1 MARIAV
7 IGAGMASLAAAA
19 RLAVAGHRVVVL
31 ERTGDHGGALG
42 RLERDGFRFDT
53 GPGLLTLPAVYRDLF
68 VKTGKASLEDAVD
81 LVEVDPAGRHVF
93 ADGTDVTLPNASRS
107 GTLAALD
114 AACGP
119 GSGERWSELLVRARE
134 TWEVMRR
141 PMLEEALPPDP
152 QGLGRD
158 PYPALRRGFGP
169 GRSRPALARTAAAEL
184 RDPRL
189 VALLESHLLAHGVDP
204 RKGPASA
211 AVLPYL
217 EATFGVWYV
226 RGGMRSLADAVYERC
241 RERRVEFR
249 FGAPVAGLL
258 VAGGRAAGVR
268 LADGEEVAADVVVA
282 GAPLPGAPSP
292 DTDGTA
298 QTAAGVRPF
307 GGPRGEPGRFTVH
320 MALRGSRPAG
330 CAHRTVVHAA
340 DREGALDW
348 LFGRRPGPL
357 PPPGALTLTVL
368 RPDDPATRPDGGH
381 EAVTLTA
388 PVPAHGAPGG
398 RTGAVDWN
406 APAAAEGFAEL
417 MVAAAE
423 AAVPGLREREMWRE
437 ARTPVD
443 VERRTGAAGGSV
455 PAPSLAGAAGM
466 LLRPAN
472 RAPLTGLYLVG
483 GWAHPGGGLP
493 HAGMSAAIA
502 ADLVMGG
509 PGGSR

>member
-42 RLERDGFRFDT
+42 RLARDGFRFDT

-68 VKTGKASLEDAVD
+68 VKTGKAPLEDVVE

-152 QGLGRD
+152 RVLGRD

-169 GRSRPALARTAAAEL
+169 GRARPALARVAAAEL

-204 RKGPASA
+204 RVGPASA

-226 RGGMRSLADAVYERC
+226 RGGLRALADAVYERC
-241 RERRVEFR
+241 RERRVDFR
-249 FGAPVAGLL
+249 FDAPVAGLL

-268 LADGEEVAADVVVA
+268 LADGEEVPADVVVA
-282 GAPLPGAPSP
+282 GAPLAAPAAPTDPG
-292 DTDGTA
+292 G
-298 QTAAGVRPF
+298 AGRAFP
-307 GGPRGEPGRFTVH
+307 GPAGERGRFTVH
-320 MALRGSRPAG
+320 LALRGSRPAG

-340 DREGALDW
+340 DRERALDW
-348 LFGRRPGPL
+348 LFARHPKPL
-357 PPPGALTLTVL
+357 PPAGALTVTVL
-368 RPDDPATRPDGGH
+368 RPDDPATRPDDGH

-388 PVPAHGAPGG
+388 AVPAHGPGGAGGSGTGPGTVDWDAPG
-398 RTGAVDWN
+398 
-406 APAAAEGFAEL
+406 AADGFAEL

-423 AAVPGLREREMWRE
+423 RAVPGLRERELWRE
-437 ARTPVD
+437 VRTPVD
-443 VERRTGAAGGSV
+443 VEQRTGAAGGAV
-455 PAPSLAGAAGM
+455 PAPALAGAAGL
-466 LLRPAN
+466 LLRSAN
-472 RAPLTGLYLVG
+472 RAPLPGLYVVG